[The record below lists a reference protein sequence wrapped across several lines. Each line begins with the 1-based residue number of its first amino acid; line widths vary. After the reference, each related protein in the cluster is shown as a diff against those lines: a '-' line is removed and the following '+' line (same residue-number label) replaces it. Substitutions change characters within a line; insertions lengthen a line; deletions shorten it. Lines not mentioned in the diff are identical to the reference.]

1 VRRPVAHML
10 RSWRG
15 WVLPVLLLSLWE
27 YTSHRDAVHA
37 YAFVPIGQVLT
48 TLRELLGNG
57 DLFLNLKGSLTR
69 TSFGLG
75 LGVGAGVGIG
85 VLMAFSRTAM
95 TLINPIYQS
104 IRQVP
109 LLGLTPLIAL
119 WMGNGE
125 PAKIFIIAMA
135 SFYPM
140 VLSTYEGLRNV
151 DTRYGEVADVY
162 CLSRLQLFRRVLL
175 PAASPSVF
183 AGLQQAVPF
192 AWIAAVGGELL
203 FNVGAGLGNLMMVAE
218 TSARMDVII
227 VCTATIAAL
236 GIAMSRLVSFW
247 SSYALRWRPI

>member
-1 VRRPVAHML
+1 VKRPVTHML

-75 LGVGAGVGIG
+75 LGVAAGVGIG

-151 DTRYGEVADVY
+151 DTRYSEVAHVY